1 VFKKILIA
9 NRGEIVLRIIRT
21 CRELDVKTVAIYSE
35 ADRDSMHVRFADEA
49 YCVGP
54 PPSTESYLNIPAI
67 LDVCRQSG
75 AEAIHPGYGFLSENA
90 HFAKCCEEANLVF
103 IGPGIDAIEKMGNKS
118 VSRSTVIKN
127 DVPVV
132 PGTEQPISA
141 DADILAICRGIGFP
155 VMLKAAAG
163 GGGKG
168 MRIVKGEQELEDAL
182 RTVKREAFAAFANS
196 DILLE
201 RYFDGARHIEIQI
214 LADRHGNFVHLFER
228 ECSLQRRYQK
238 VIEECPSPIM
248 DEALRSRMTT
258 AAIKAA
264 QSVGYAGAGTVEFL
278 VDHDRNFYFLEM
290 NTRIQ
295 VEHSVTEMVTGVD
308 MVREQLLVAAG
319 QPLSFRQADL
329 KINGAAVECRLY
341 AEDPEN
347 NFLPSPGHIKELSL
361 PAGPYV
367 RVDSGVYSG
376 GEVSTYYDPMIA
388 KIATWGKTRDEAR
401 LRMLRALEET
411 KIYGI
416 KSNIQFHKMLLKNES
431 FIQGDIHTK
440 FIDGLGPFKVTVD
453 KGNHDIAIIAAICSR
468 IQAADSGKTIEEAQ
482 PATGQRDAWRM
493 ANKYQYWATRF

>member
-9 NRGEIVLRIIRT
+9 NRGEIVIRIIRT
-21 CRELDVKTVAIYSE
+21 CRELGVKTVAIYSE

-67 LDVCRQSG
+67 LDVCSKSG
-75 AEAIHPGYGFLSENA
+75 AEAVHPGYGFLSENA
-90 HFAKCCEEANLVF
+90 HFAKCCEDAKLVF
-103 IGPGIDAIEKMGNKS
+103 IGPGINAIEKMGNKS
-118 VSRSTVIKN
+118 VSRATVIEN
-127 DVPVV
+127 NVPVI
-132 PGTEQPISA
+132 PGTEKPIAA
-141 DADILAICRGIGFP
+141 DADILSLCQDIGFP

-201 RYFDGARHIEIQI
+201 RYFEGARHIEIQI
-214 LADRHGNFVHLFER
+214 MADHHGNCVHLFER

-248 DEALRSRMTT
+248 DEELRSRMTT
-258 AAIKAA
+258 AAIRAA

-308 MVREQLLVAAG
+308 MVKEQLLVASG
-319 QPLSFRQADL
+319 SPLSFRQADL

-347 NFLPSPGHIKELSL
+347 GFLPSPGHIKELSL
-361 PAGPYV
+361 PTGPYV

-376 GEVSTYYDPMIA
+376 GDVSTYYDPMIA
-388 KIATWGKTRDEAR
+388 KIATWGKTRNEAR
-401 LRMLRALEET
+401 LRMLRALEEC

-416 KSNIQFHKMLLKNES
+416 KSNIQFHKTLLKNES
-431 FIQGDIHTK
+431 FIKGDIHTH

-453 KGNHDIAIIAAICSR
+453 KENHDIAIIAAVCSR
-468 IQAADSGKTIEEAQ
+468 MQAAGTGKTAEEV
-482 PATGQRDAWRM
+482 PATDQRDAWRM
-493 ANKYQYWATRF
+493 ASKYQYWATRF

>member
-1 VFKKILIA
+1 MFKKILIA
-9 NRGEIVLRIIRT
+9 NRGEIVIRIIRT
-21 CRELDVKTVAIYSE
+21 CRELGVKTVAVYSE

-54 PPSTESYLNIPAI
+54 PASTESYLNIPAI
-67 LDVCRQSG
+67 LDVCRKSG
-75 AEAIHPGYGFLSENA
+75 AEAVHPGYGFLSENA
-90 HFAKCCEEANLVF
+90 HFAKCCEEAKLVF
-103 IGPGIDAIEKMGNKS
+103 IGPGINAIEKMGNKS
-118 VSRSTVIKN
+118 VSRATVIEN
-127 DVPVV
+127 NVPVI
-132 PGTEQPISA
+132 PGTEKPISA
-141 DADILAICRGIGFP
+141 DTDILSICQDIGFP

-168 MRIVKGEQELEDAL
+168 MRIVKSEQELEDAL

-201 RYFDGARHIEIQI
+201 RYFEGARHIEIQI
-214 LADRHGNFVHLFER
+214 MADHHGNVVHLFER

-238 VIEECPSPIM
+238 VVEECPSPVM
-248 DEALRSRMTT
+248 DEELRSRMTT
-258 AAIKAA
+258 AAIRAA

-308 MVREQLLVAAG
+308 MVKEQLLVASG
-319 QPLSFRQADL
+319 HPLSFRQADL
-329 KINGAAVECRLY
+329 KINGTAVECRIY

-361 PAGPYV
+361 PTGPYV

-376 GEVSTYYDPMIA
+376 GDVSTYYDPMIA
-388 KIATWGKTRDEAR
+388 KIATWGKTRNEAR
-401 LRMLRALEET
+401 VRMLRALEEC

-440 FIDGLGPFKVTVD
+440 FIDGLGPFKVTVE
-453 KGNHDIAIIAAICSR
+453 KENHDMAIIAAICSR
-468 IQAADSGKTIEEAQ
+468 VEAPRIGEIAEEIHE
-482 PATGQRDAWRM
+482 TDQRDAWRM
-493 ANKYQYWATRF
+493 ASKYQYWATRF

>member
-9 NRGEIVLRIIRT
+9 NRGEIVIRIIRT
-21 CRELDVKTVAIYSE
+21 CRELGVKTVAVYSE

-67 LDVCRQSG
+67 LDVCRKSG
-75 AEAIHPGYGFLSENA
+75 AEAVHPGYGFLSENA
-90 HFAKCCEEANLVF
+90 YFAKCCEGEKLVF
-103 IGPGIDAIEKMGNKS
+103 IGPPINAIEKMGDKS
-118 VSRSTVIKN
+118 VSRATVIGN
-127 DVPVV
+127 NVPVV
-132 PGTEQPISA
+132 PGTEKPISA
-141 DADILAICRGIGFP
+141 DADILSLCQGIGFP

-168 MRIVKGEQELEDAL
+168 MRIVKSGQELEDAI

-201 RYFDGARHIEIQI
+201 RYFEGARHIEIQI
-214 LADRHGNFVHLFER
+214 MADHHGNCVHLFER

-258 AAIKAA
+258 AAIRAA
-264 QSVGYAGAGTVEFL
+264 QSVGYTGAGTVEFL

-308 MVREQLLVAAG
+308 MVKEQLLVASG
-319 QPLSFRQADL
+319 HPLSFRQADL
-329 KINGAAVECRLY
+329 KIRGAAVECRIY

-347 NFLPSPGHIKELSL
+347 GFLPAPGQIKELNL
-361 PAGPYV
+361 PTGPYV

-376 GEVSTYYDPMIA
+376 GEVSTYDDPMRARIV
-388 KIATWGKTRDEAR
+388 TWGKTRDEAS
-401 LRMLRALEET
+401 LRMLRALEEC
-411 KIYGI
+411 KI
-416 KSNIQFHKMLLKNES
+416 
-431 FIQGDIHTK
+431 
-440 FIDGLGPFKVTVD
+440 
-453 KGNHDIAIIAAICSR
+453 
-468 IQAADSGKTIEEAQ
+468 
-482 PATGQRDAWRM
+482 
-493 ANKYQYWATRF
+493 